1 MFDTNLQVF
10 SLVAPYVWR
19 KGSHL
24 FLFLKNTLNFSRY
37 IKLCIQH
44 IFHTF
49 VKFEYAVFVVYIVNT
64 YFSEIW
70 GEHDVRAVWV
80 DTFLINK
87 FSTIKLSSPT
97 CDKKDDLL
105 SWLYSSSLLH
115 VLDLL
120 WLRGLILLC
129 LIDMLNWLEWV
140 IRILLR
146 LRHTCLLEHLERDW
160 KKKIHQARR
169 ARTVGHQVPCF
180 SDWGHWSLLC

>member
-1 MFDTNLQVF
+1 MIFIRKIHMFDTNLQVF

-49 VKFEYAVFVVYIVNT
+49 VKFEYAVFVVYNSIVNT

-70 GEHDVRAVWV
+70 GKHDVRAVWV

-115 VLDLL
+115 ALDLL
-120 WLRGLILLC
+120 W
-129 LIDMLNWLEWV
+129 
-140 IRILLR
+140 
-146 LRHTCLLEHLERDW
+146 
-160 KKKIHQARR
+160 K
-169 ARTVGHQVPCF
+169 
-180 SDWGHWSLLC
+180 SDWLRTFNQYTIVCDFDIKMKYLQQILHLSSWV